1 MYLKRIELHGFKS
14 FADKVNVEFQPGI
27 TGIVGPNGCGKSN
40 ISDAVRWVLGEQ
52 SVKSLRGSNMADVIF
67 AGSED
72 RRAQNLAEVTLVFDN
87 SDRTLNY
94 DYNEV
99 EITRR
104 LYRQGNEAEYLL
116 NRQQCRLK
124 DITDLILD
132 TGLGRDSLSI
142 ISQGNISNFADNR
155 PEERRVIFEEAAGV
169 SKYKKRK
176 IEAIRKL
183 ERTKENLD
191 RIGDIVYELEKQIT
205 PLKKQK
211 EKAETYLELKE
222 KLTSIEVNVLVHEI
236 SETNA
241 SLEELSKI
249 LKSLNEKQA
258 ALDAEILLKESA
270 NDEIKKKM
278 FVLDNEINALQSQ
291 LLEAMSEVSRLETSK
306 VEVDQKRKHALE
318 SKDNKDIAHKLEN
331 LKAILADVVE
341 EYNNRVGRLEETEKD
356 LNDLSNKQK
365 EMTLMIQEKHQSI
378 SHLTQEITKNKN
390 RQEILIDLVENK
402 SNYHSGVKAVMSLSN
417 QNPDIIGV
425 FGDLIKNDQEYDLAI
440 STALGSALQFIVT
453 KDDLQARLAIK
464 FLRDNKAGR
473 ATFLPLETMEARSL
487 REEHEILC
495 PTLDG
500 YLGVVSDFVSSDK
513 KIENVILNQLG
524 NVILADNIDHAS
536 EISKATYARYKV
548 VTLDGNIVNVGG
560 SLTGGSANKQQ
571 SSIIQKREL
580 EKVKE
585 HLKELENKLAK
596 EKNELN
602 SLENESKEISHT
614 LLQKQMSYAK
624 LEVVVQN
631 KKEELIVA
639 KVEYEDLSH
648 QNVELEDF
656 KSGKINNQLVI
667 ELNKAI
673 QHRDQLTEQIKS
685 KREMRMSYVNEN
697 EQLESALKTLRKDL
711 KDIQSQVNEKAIAS
725 TKQEASLN
733 NYLNR
738 LSNEYAMTYEYAS
751 ENYQEELD
759 MESARYEVAV
769 LRNEI
774 NALGHV
780 NLDSIE
786 EYEEVSKRY
795 EDMNGQRLDLIQAQD
810 KIIQAI
816 DEMDDIMV
824 EKFSTTF
831 DKINYQFNLVFRELF
846 GGGRAEIK
854 YTDPNNIL
862 ETGIDID
869 VQPPGKSVSNI
880 TLFSGGEK
888 ALIAISCLFAILKVR
903 PVPMCILDEVEAA
916 LDMANVERFAKF
928 LREFSSQTQFIVVT
942 HREGTMEECDLLYG
956 ATMQQKGVTK
966 LVSVKLEEAVDFS
979 NDQHQGGV

>member
-52 SVKSLRGSNMADVIF
+52 SVKSLRGSNMSDVIF

-155 PEERRVIFEEAAGV
+155 PEERRAIFEEAAGV

-356 LNDLSNKQK
+356 LNDLFNKQK

-473 ATFLPLETMEARSL
+473 ATFLPLETMEPRSL

-639 KVEYEDLSH
+639 KGEYEDLSH

-667 ELNKAI
+667 ELNEAI

-725 TKQEASLN
+725 TKQEAALN

-738 LSNEYAMTYEYAS
+738 LSNECAMTYEYAS

-780 NLDSIE
+780 NLDAIE

>member
-52 SVKSLRGSNMADVIF
+52 SVKSLRGSNMSDVIF

-378 SHLTQEITKNKN
+378 SHLAQEITKNKN

-425 FGDLIKNDQEYDLAI
+425 FGDLIKNNQEYDLAI

-473 ATFLPLETMEARSL
+473 ATFLPLETMEPRSL

-639 KVEYEDLSH
+639 KGEYEDLSH

-667 ELNKAI
+667 ELNEAI

-725 TKQEASLN
+725 TKQEAALN

-780 NLDSIE
+780 NLDAIE

>member
-52 SVKSLRGSNMADVIF
+52 SVKSLRGSNMSDVIF

-258 ALDAEILLKESA
+258 TLDAEILLKESA

-378 SHLTQEITKNKN
+378 SHLAQEITKNKN

-425 FGDLIKNDQEYDLAI
+425 FGDLIKNNQEYDLAI

-473 ATFLPLETMEARSL
+473 ATFLPLETMEPRSL

-639 KVEYEDLSH
+639 KGEYEDLSH

-667 ELNKAI
+667 ELNEAI

-725 TKQEASLN
+725 TKQEAALN

-780 NLDSIE
+780 NLDAIE

>member
-52 SVKSLRGSNMADVIF
+52 SVKSLRGSNMSDVIF

-191 RIGDIVYELEKQIT
+191 RIGDIVYELEKQIA

-258 ALDAEILLKESA
+258 SLDAEILLKESA

-318 SKDNKDIAHKLEN
+318 SKDNNDITHKLEN

-365 EMTLMIQEKHQSI
+365 EMTLKIQEKHQSI

-402 SNYHSGVKAVMSLSN
+402 SNYHSGVKAVMSLAN

-473 ATFLPLETMEARSL
+473 ATFLPLETMEPRSL

-495 PTLDG
+495 PTLEG

-548 VTLDGNIVNVGG
+548 VTLDGNVVNVGG
-560 SLTGGSANKQQ
+560 SLTGGSANRQQ

-585 HLKELENKLAK
+585 HLKELESKLAK

-639 KVEYEDLSH
+639 KGEYEDLSH

-667 ELNKAI
+667 ELNEAI

-725 TKQEASLN
+725 TKQEAALN

-759 MESARYEVAV
+759 MESSRYEVAV

-854 YTDPNNIL
+854 YTDPDNIL